1 MSRQLKG
8 SVSLPGSKSESNRAL
23 MIAAYGGFPL
33 EAENLSDAHDTVLLQ
48 TLLRKA
54 GDDPK
59 TDAIVIDCEDA
70 GTVARFMVTFL
81 ACKPGTWI
89 LTGTPRLRQRPVAH
103 LVEALQNLGADIE
116 YMKEEGTLPVRIDG
130 TKIQGGSVAIDASQ
144 SSQFVTS
151 LLLAAPTWDEGLRLT
166 MTAEAVSE
174 PYIDMTLAMMA
185 CFGVK
190 AVRNGETIMV
200 AHQPY
205 CPCRFTV
212 SADWSAASYW
222 YEMAALSDGC
232 DLLLEGLKPESL
244 QGDAIVA
251 ELFRA
256 FGVRSVF
263 EPCGVRLTKVEG
275 DLPKEPFVFDFART
289 PDLFPAVFVTC
300 IALHQPAVFRGIQTL
315 SLKESNRVESLISE
329 LLKLYDFKYL
339 FNKNEIIIE
348 KSSLLNIL
356 KNNHKVIFNTY
367 GDHRVAMA
375 LAPLSLKVGAVSFD
389 HPEVVTKSYPT
400 FWRDLSLFV

>member
-1 MSRQLKG
+1 MNRQLKG

-48 TLLRKA
+48 ALLRKA
-54 GDDPK
+54 CDSPK
-59 TDAIVIDCEDA
+59 TDAVVIDCEDA
-70 GTVARFMVTFL
+70 GTVSRFMMSYL
-81 ACKPGTWI
+81 ACKTGTWI
-89 LTGTPRLRQRPVAH
+89 LTGTPRLRQRPVAP
-103 LVEALQNLGADIE
+103 LVEALRNLGADIE
-116 YMKEEGTLPVRIDG
+116 YMKEEGTLPVRIEG
-130 TKIQGGSVAIDASQ
+130 TKIQGGSVAVDASQ

-151 LLLAAPTWDEGLRLT
+151 LLLAAPTWDKGLRLT
-166 MTAEAVSE
+166 MTAGTVSE
-174 PYIDMTLAMMA
+174 PYVNMTLAMMEH
-185 CFGVK
+185 FGVK
-190 AVRNGETIMV
+190 AIRDGKTIVV

-205 CPCRFTV
+205 RPCCFVV
-212 SADWSAASYW
+212 SPDWSAASYW
-222 YEMAALSDGC
+222 YEMAALSDDC
-232 DLLLEGLKPESL
+232 DLLLEGLKHESL
-244 QGDAIVA
+244 QGDVVVA
-251 ELFRA
+251 NLFRT
-256 FGVRSVF
+256 FGVQSAF
-263 EPCGVRLTKVEG
+263 EPRGVRLTKAEG
-275 DLPKEPFVFDFART
+275 GLMKDSLSFDFSGT

-339 FNKNEIIIE
+339 FNNNEIIIE
-348 KSSLLNIL
+348 KSSLLKNL
-356 KNNHKVIFNTY
+356 KNNHKVLFDTY

-400 FWRDLSLFV
+400 FWIDFSLYF